1 MKIKIARKD
10 IEVAGTVS
18 FRAGTTNNNQTPAV
32 WR

>member
-10 IEVAGTVS
+10 IEIAGTVS
-18 FRAGTTNNNQTPAV
+18 FRAGATSNNETPAA

>member
-18 FRAGTTNNNQTPAV
+18 FRAGTTSTSETPAA